1 MRHSMHTEP
10 TFTAPQFSPAHDA
23 LAMSALQSTR
33 EAIARWS
40 GKAIPAADA
49 LPRDTTRVSPQARWY
64 AQANNG
70 FQDWLSRGGF
80 AQACDAAPQQ
90 AQAVLEDE
98 TRARPLRNTDNE
110 NADACVD

>member
-49 LPRDTTRVSPQARWY
+49 LPRDTTRVSPQARWV
-64 AQANNG
+64 AETQRGLAA
-70 FQDWLSRGGF
+70 FFEDGGF
-80 AQACDAAPQQ
+80 SQFDGAGAPLPEL
-90 AQAVLEDE
+90 VKPMMY
-98 TRARPLRNTDNE
+98 TIHPSE
-110 NADACVD
+110 NANACMD